1 MAPLPANN
9 TARIF
14 FDYITGNQTTS
25 KEHTVAWRS
34 TGPGTTHEDVQS
46 AFLGFLQTVGVNTF
60 VAGWRVLRV
69 RVQEQGADFSVP
81 VPVIPD
87 LGTFVGTAA
96 GSYAQNREAEEW
108 VWSGRSS
115 TSGRRVDFSLYG
127 IFTAFP
133 ANFRYPAGGSS
144 PGWVADS
151 IAYLNSLEPPVG
163 PLVIDFTRPTWY
175 QYVNVQYNSYWEEQI
190 RRG

>member
-14 FDYITGNQTTS
+14 FDYITGNQSTS

-34 TGPGTTHEDVQS
+34 AGPGTTHEDVQS
-46 AFLGFLQTVGVNTF
+46 AFHGFLQTLGANTF

-81 VPVIPD
+81 VPVIAD

-96 GSYAQNREAEEW
+96 GNYAQNREAEEW
-108 VWSGRSS
+108 VWSGRSA
-115 TSGRRVDFSLYG
+115 TTGRRVDFSLYG
-127 IFTAFP
+127 IFTALP
-133 ANFRYPAGGSS
+133 TNFRYPAGGSS
-144 PGWVADS
+144 PGWVAAS
-151 IAYLNSLEPPVG
+151 IAYLNGQAPPVG
-163 PLVIDFTRPTWY
+163 PLVIDFSRPTWY
-175 QYVNVQYNSYWEEQI
+175 SYVNVQYNSYWEEQI